1 MRLVADENGRFGHP
15 LLREA
20 SVLALSKF
28 MCISEAFCDRNLS
41 LLFTTLER
49 SKDTAVSRLG
59 VAWLGLVWFARGEGM
74 ICECLCPAIVMAH
87 EYNDTAV

>member
-28 MCISEAFCDRNLS
+28 MCISEAFCERNLS

-49 SKDTAVSRLG
+49 SKDTAVSKQQAASMLG
-59 VAWLGLVWFARGEGM
+59 GWVQRALALASGGREGGLLVA
-74 ICECLCPAIVMAH
+74 
-87 EYNDTAV
+87 